1 MKIKNSRQ
9 TYFGLTFLA
18 TSADTNGRYFL
29 SETTVP
35 VGDTGPPLH
44 MHQNED
50 EGFYI
55 VSGELTF
62 IINNQ
67 EVKLKKGDYL
77 NIEKGEEHTWRN
89 DSQNETKMLIVFT
102 PAGIENMFIELDEDM
117 GNIEAIGSKYNTNFI
132 F

>member
-1 MKIKNSRQ
+1 MKIKNSQQ

-18 TSADTNGRYFL
+18 TSAETNGKYFL
-29 SETTVP
+29 SKTTVP
-35 VGDTGPPLH
+35 AGEAGPPLH
-44 MHQNED
+44 VHQNED

-55 VSGELTF
+55 LSGELTF
-62 IINNQ
+62 TINNQ
-67 EVKLKKGDYL
+67 EVNLKKGDYL

-89 DSQNETKMLIVFT
+89 DSLKETQMLAIFT

-117 GNIEAIGSKYNTNFI
+117 SNMEAIGNKYNTNFI